1 MQNSFTFQDISIEG
15 GQGSLTPIQFA
26 VMEQALR
33 VLKEYFHA
41 GGIGLEKDYLNESE
55 ELKSLKNAMFPF
67 SFSFLRVNHSYFL
80 EFWSQTK
87 NDEVIIKF
95 ISHNG
100 WLKFWKRIDSK
111 KSQKTM

>member
-1 MQNSFTFQDISIEG
+1 MQNVFTFQDISIEG

-33 VLKEYFHA
+33 VLKQYFNA

-55 ELKSLKNAMFPF
+55 ELKSMKNAMFPF

-80 EFWSQTK
+80 EFWSQT
-87 NDEVIIKF
+87 NNYEVIIKIYF
-95 ISHNG
+95 TQLMVEI
-100 WLKFWKRIDSK
+100 WKRIDSK